1 MIPYSKVTY
10 RSLDMVTQSRYK
22 LTKRLIDSFAYS
34 GGTDVRWDETIPGFG
49 VRIYPSG
56 KKAFI
61 LRYRAQGRKRLLTL
75 GRFGADLTLEQAR
88 DKAKSHRVSVR
99 DGKDPLEER
108 KKFSQGK
115 TFKELSDKY
124 IRDHAKPHKKTWKTD
139 ESRLERHIP
148 ASWSSRIVAT
158 INRDDVSSL
167 HSKIGTTA
175 PYEAN
180 RTLDLLRVVFEKARS
195 WYFIESTAENP
206 AAGIKKFREHKR
218 KRFVTREELPELAKA
233 IDKEQSIYVRS
244 ALWLYLL
251 TGLRKNELLKVKRS
265 EVDFSRQM
273 LRLPDTKSGDEQ
285 EVTLSAAAMAIINAI
300 PPEEK
305 NPYLFPGKI
314 KGKHIVN
321 IDKAWRRVRESAEI
335 DDLHLHD
342 LRRSVG
348 SWLTQTGVDLNVIK
362 SALRHSNISTTL
374 IYARLGDD
382 PARAA
387 MEAHGENILAVAG
400 KHTKLVEGNR

>member
-1 MIPYSKVTY
+1 MVTY
-10 RSLDMVTQSRYK
+10 GSLDMVTQNRYK
-22 LTKRLIDSFAYS
+22 LTKRLIDSFEYS
-34 GGTDVRWDETIPGFG
+34 RGTDVRWDESIPGFG

-88 DKAKSHRVSVR
+88 DKAKAHRVSVR

-108 KKFSQGK
+108 KRLSQGK
-115 TFKELSDKY
+115 TFGDLWDKY
-124 IRDHAKPHKKTWKTD
+124 LRDYAKAHKKTWATD
-139 ESRLERHIP
+139 ERRLKRHIP
-148 ASWSSRIVAT
+148 ASWKSRIVSAIT
-158 INRDDVSSL
+158 RDDISGL
-167 HSKIGTTA
+167 HSKIGVDA

-180 RTLDLLRVVFEKARS
+180 RLLALLHVMFDKARV
-195 WYFIESTAENP
+195 WYFVPKNSENP
-206 AAGIKKFREHKR
+206 AADIRKYREKKRN
-218 KRFVTREELPELAKA
+218 RFVTKEELPSLAKA
-233 IDKEQSIYVRS
+233 IDKEESIYIRS

-251 TGLRKNELLKVKRS
+251 TGLRKEELLKAKR
-265 EVDFSRQM
+265 EDIDWNRGM

-285 EVTLSAAAMAIINAI
+285 WATFSSVALAILRAI
-300 PPEEK
+300 PVQDR
-305 NPYLFPGKI
+305 NPYFFPGRL
-314 KGKHIVN
+314 KGQHLVN
-321 IDKAWRRVRESAEI
+321 IDKAWRRVRKAAGIE
-335 DDLHLHD
+335 DLRLHD

-374 IYARLGDD
+374 TYARLGDD

-387 MEAHGENILAVAG
+387 MEAHGESIMTVAG
-400 KHTKLVEGNR
+400 KKVALNGGRDT

>member
-1 MIPYSKVTY
+1 
-10 RSLDMVTQSRYK
+10 MVTQSIHK
-22 LTKRLIDSFAYS
+22 LTKRSIDSFVYA

-88 DKAKSHRVSVR
+88 DRAKAHRVDVR

-108 KKFSQGK
+108 KKHSQGK
-115 TFKELSDKY
+115 NFKELCDKY
-124 IRDHAKPHKKTWKTD
+124 IQDHAKPHKKTWKTD
-139 ESRLERHIP
+139 ESRLNRHIP
-148 ASWSSRIVAT
+148 ASWNSRLVAS
-158 INRDDVSSL
+158 INRDDVSAL
-167 HSKIGTTA
+167 HARVGVNA

-180 RTLDLLRVVFEKARS
+180 RTLDLLRVIFEKAQS
-195 WYFIESTAENP
+195 WYFMDKGTENP
-206 AAGIKKFREHKR
+206 ATGIKKFREYKR
-218 KRFVTREELPELAKA
+218 KRFVTQEELPALAKA

-244 ALWLYLL
+244 AMWLYLL
-251 TGLRKNELLKVKRS
+251 TGLRKNELLRVKRS
-265 EVDFSRQM
+265 DIDNSRQM
-273 LRLPDTKSGDEQ
+273 LRLPDTKSGEEQ
-285 EVTLSAAAMAIINAI
+285 EVTLSASAMAIINAI
-300 PPEEK
+300 PAEEK
-305 NPYLFPGKI
+305 NHYLFPGRI

-321 IDKAWRRVRESAEI
+321 IDKAWRRVRKAAEVE
-335 DDLHLHD
+335 DLQLHD

-362 SALRHSNISTTL
+362 SALRHSNIATTL

-382 PARAA
+382 PAREA
-387 MEAHGENILAVAG
+387 MEAHGENIMMASGKANLSLADDG
-400 KHTKLVEGNR
+400 